1 MNSDP
6 KKILGDALKLAP
18 ETRAYVA
25 ERLLESLDFE
35 EDFAISD
42 EWMEEIRRRC
52 DEIDSGVMA
61 PEEGNSVIAEL
72 QGPAME

>member
-1 MNSDP
+1 MNPDP

-42 EWMEEIRRRC
+42 EWMEEVRRRC
-52 DEIDSGVMA
+52 DEIDSGA
-61 PEEGNSVIAEL
+61 AALEEGESVIAEL
-72 QGPAME
+72 REKYS

>member
-1 MNSDP
+1 MNPDP
-6 KKILGDALKLAP
+6 KKILDEALKLAP

-52 DEIDSGVMA
+52 DEIDSGVA
-61 PEEGNSVIAEL
+61 ALEENESVIAEL
-72 QGPAME
+72 RGKYS

>member
-1 MNSDP
+1 MNPDP

-42 EWMEEIRRRC
+42 EWMEEIHRRC
-52 DEIDSGVMA
+52 DEIDSGA
-61 PEEGNSVIAEL
+61 TALEENESVIAEL
-72 QGPAME
+72 REKHS